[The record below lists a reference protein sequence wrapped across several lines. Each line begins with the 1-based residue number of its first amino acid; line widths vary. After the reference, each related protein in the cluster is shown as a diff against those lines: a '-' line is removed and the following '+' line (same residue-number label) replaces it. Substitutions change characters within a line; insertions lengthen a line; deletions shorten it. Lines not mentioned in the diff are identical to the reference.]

1 MKAVMKKI
9 QIKIQKVIKIFMI
22 QPRQKT
28 TEPIKTKIIKHR
40 LNPFFN
46 NCSTLFFSSDV
57 PAAIRY

>member
-40 LNPFFN
+40 LNPYFN
-46 NCSTLFFSSDV
+46 KVRKILTNSNT
-57 PAAIRY
+57 